1 MQSTL
6 RTSLTAATAL
16 LLPLSALLVAQ
27 PAAAQHRHDNRP
39 ARVEVRDRQAPR
51 ILQVTPT
58 QSQRVSDRGRTE
70 ITARYNDQGSGVAPR
85 SVTLRVDGRDVTR
98 HARVDYDDIRY
109 ADNLRPGRHL
119 AVLTVRDRAGN
130 TSQRSWSFDVV
141 DSRRHARGWGFDVAQ
156 ILRAAGLAAPDHRW

>member
-1 MQSTL
+1 MRSTAL
-6 RTSLTAATAL
+6 RTRLAAAAAL

-27 PAAAQHRHDNRP
+27 PAAAQHRQDYRP

-70 ITARYNDQGSGVAPR
+70 VAARYNDQGSGVAPR
-85 SVTLRVDGRDVTR
+85 SVTLRIDGRDVTR

-109 ADNLRPGRHL
+109 ADNLRPGRHF

-141 DSRRHARGWGFDVAQ
+141 DYERHAGGWGYDLTHIGRYAD
-156 ILRAAGLAAPDHRW
+156 RRW

>member
-6 RTSLTAATAL
+6 RTKIAAATAL

-27 PAAAQHRHDNRP
+27 PAAAQHRYDYRP
-39 ARVEVRDRQAPR
+39 ARYEVRDRQAPR
-51 ILQVTPT
+51 ILAVTPT

-70 ITARYNDQGSGVAPR
+70 IAARFNDQGSGVAAR

-109 ADNLRPGRHL
+109 ADNLRPGRHVAL
-119 AVLTVRDRAGN
+119 LTVRDRAGN

-141 DSRRHARGWGFDVAQ
+141 DYEHHARGWGYDVAHY
-156 ILRAAGLAAPDHRW
+156 LAANGRRW

>member
-1 MQSTL
+1 MQSRTAL
-6 RTSLTAATAL
+6 RTRIAAATAL

-27 PAAAQHRHDNRP
+27 PAAAAPQQHRGNQQ
-39 ARVEVRDRQAPR
+39 VRDRQAPR
-51 ILQVTPT
+51 ILQVTPS

-98 HARVDYDDIRY
+98 KARVDYDDIRY
-109 ADNLRPGRHL
+109 ADNLRPGRHV

-141 DSRRHARGWGFDVAQ
+141 DVQRQANAWGNWGFDLTH
-156 ILRAAGLAAPDHRW
+156 IGRAADRRW

>member
-1 MQSTL
+1 MQSRTTL
-6 RTSLTAATAL
+6 RAKLAAATAL

-27 PAAAQHRHDNRP
+27 PAAAQHRQDYRP
-39 ARVEVRDRQAPR
+39 ARVEG
-51 ILQVTPT
+51 
-58 QSQRVSDRGRTE
+58 VSDRGRTE

-109 ADNLRPGRHL
+109 ADNLRPGRHF

-141 DSRRHARGWGFDVAQ
+141 DYERHARGWGYD
-156 ILRAAGLAAPDHRW
+156 LAHIGRYADRRW

>member
-1 MQSTL
+1 MQSRTTL
-6 RTSLTAATAL
+6 RAKLAAATAL

-27 PAAAQHRHDNRP
+27 PAAAQHRQDYRP
-39 ARVEVRDRQAPR
+39 ARVEVRDRHAPR
-51 ILQVTPT
+51 ILQVTPS

-109 ADNLRPGRHL
+109 ADNLRPGRHF

-141 DSRRHARGWGFDVAQ
+141 DYERHARGWGYD
-156 ILRAAGLAAPDHRW
+156 LAHIGRYADRRW